1 MLVLTLVDPL
11 KVDAKESDIGGAAA
25 AAGET
30 TTAADAKKLDLKGAD
45 AKKKLQEEF
54 CNTLCLDKN
63 KEPALKSSCLESCAV
78 SQRATLVLIE
88 GVVCLANCAEP
99 AAAATKPACEEAC
112 NKEYKAKAAEVA
124 ASCDAACSKAEK
136 DTFFIEACKMECT
149 PPPTPK

>member
-1 MLVLTLVDPL
+1 VDPL

-30 TTAADAKKLDLKGAD
+30 TTAADAK
-45 AKKKLQEEF
+45 KKKLQEEF

-136 DTFFIEACKMECT
+136 DPFFIEACKMECT

>member
-1 MLVLTLVDPL
+1 MKTMVVLFMLVLTLVDPL
-11 KVDAKESDIGGAAA
+11 IVDAKESDIGGAAA

-30 TTAADAKKLDLKGAD
+30 TTAADAKKKLDLKGAD
-45 AKKKLQEEF
+45 AKKLQEEF

-124 ASCDAACSKAEK
+124 TSCDAACS
-136 DTFFIEACKMECT
+136 KMECT